1 MRSEGFTFVELI
13 VVLAIL
19 AGLAALVAPSFSRTV
34 ASARLR
40 TAASDVRS
48 TFARARA
55 LAVASARERSAV
67 LRPFAGRVRRR
78 QRGGAAPAG
87 VDPPRGRSSRG
98 GPPGPGERPGPVLP
112 RRRRRGGGD
121 FRDGAG
127 RRGVARDGGSAHGV
141 VGGGNVTAPRRGERG
156 SRFSR

>member
-67 LRPFAGRVRRR
+67 FDLSKGEFGIDN
-78 QRGGAAPAG
+78 
-87 VDPPRGRSSRG
+87 VD
-98 GPPGPGERPGPVLP
+98 LTLY
-112 RRRRRGGGD
+112 
-121 FRDGAG
+121 RDDGKSVQLTASELALFIEGCELVG
-127 RRGVARDGGSAHGV
+127 RRTLSPVSVKPKVLALDRAV
-141 VGGGNVTAPRRGERG
+141 
-156 SRFSR
+156 

>member
-1 MRSEGFTFVELI
+1 MRNKGFTFVELI

-67 LRPFAGRVRRR
+67 FDLSRGEIGVDNEAVRLLPETIRLEVVLPGGDRR
-78 QRGGAAPAG
+78 DRGSVRFRFFPDVGGDEAEISVTAQDGGALRVT
-87 VDPPRGRSSRG
+87 VDPLTGLS
-98 GPPGPGERPGPVLP
+98 E
-112 RRRRRGGGD
+112 
-121 FRDGAG
+121 AG
-127 RRGVARDGGSAHGV
+127 
-141 VGGGNVTAPRRGERG
+141 T
-156 SRFSR
+156 

>member
-1 MRSEGFTFVELI
+1 MRNKGFTFVELI

-55 LAVASARERSAV
+55 TLA
-67 LRPFAGRVRRR
+67 
-78 QRGGAAPAG
+78 
-87 VDPPRGRSSRG
+87 PPW
-98 GPPGPGERPGPVLP
+98 
-112 RRRRRGGGD
+112 
-121 FRDGAG
+121 
-127 RRGVARDGGSAHGV
+127 
-141 VGGGNVTAPRRGERG
+141 T
-156 SRFSR
+156 FSRAASIPSRIAVFPLTSRAMTKACRIGTPPDNSDERDRITRDVSIAVTVSPTKGHVIFPRSQSRRASGRDNAARANAKRAPPAARM